1 MKYLDMFRDFCR
13 DNNAVLVLTAAPN
26 AKNWTYSKHD
36 SMQEY
41 ADENGIDF
49 IDLNYHLEDM
59 GLDWSTDTMDGGN
72 HVSFEGSKKTTKYI
86 EDYLEENYDLTD
98 HRGDPVYDGW
108 VKDNE
113 EYELY
118 P

>member
-1 MKYLDMFRDFCR
+1 MSIILCI
-13 DNNAVLVLTAAPN
+13 ALVLPCVSN
-26 AKNWTYSKHD
+26 ALDKSY
-36 SMQEY
+36 
-41 ADENGIDF
+41 
-49 IDLNYHLEDM
+49 LED
-59 GLDWSTDTMDGGN
+59 
-72 HVSFEGSKKTTKYI
+72 FKRI

>member
-1 MKYLDMFRDFCR
+1 M
-13 DNNAVLVLTAAPN
+13 
-26 AKNWTYSKHD
+26 
-36 SMQEY
+36 
-41 ADENGIDF
+41 GI
-49 IDLNYHLEDM
+49 
-59 GLDWSTDTMDGGN
+59 DWSTDTMDGGN
-72 HVSFEGSKKTTKYI
+72 HVSFEGSKKTTKFI
-86 EDYLEENYDLTD
+86 EDYLEENYDLAD